1 MTELQKFQETLIVDT
16 VEVVDEREE
25 LLRVWIDESTP
36 YAGCTLKLASA
47 DASFRRYFRLFTPKQ
62 TFIVMDAPPALE
74 SCHPFIEIGQWMYT
88 AGIRVPKIHFVD
100 LKLGFMIL
108 SDFGDVHYQEALLSE
123 KRNQL
128 YEFAIEEILQFQLK
142 LKEMGQALPSFAPE
156 WQIKELDIFRE
167 WCLPNIESTEY
178 LAFIQPLIEE
188 IEKIPKSF
196 MHRDFHCRNLL
207 VLTDGT
213 PGIIDFQGA
222 MNGPIT
228 YDLVSLLRDCY
239 VDNSEDW
246 IHQHVIQYRTKLIKN
261 GIISPEIGENLFKK
275 WFDWTG
281 LQRHIKCLGIFHRLK
296 LRDNKPKYLLDVPR
310 VLRYAR
316 FVLNAYPELS
326 DLKYL
331 VEQAKIS
338 SHELS
343 S

>member
-1 MTELQKFQETLIVDT
+1 
-16 VEVVDEREE
+16 
-25 LLRVWIDESTP
+25 
-36 YAGCTLKLASA
+36 
-47 DASFRRYFRLFTPKQ
+47 
-62 TFIVMDAPPALE
+62 
-74 SCHPFIEIGQWMYT
+74 
-88 AGIRVPKIHFVD
+88 
-100 LKLGFMIL
+100 
-108 SDFGDVHYQEALLSE
+108 
-123 KRNQL
+123 
-128 YEFAIEEILQFQLK
+128 
-142 LKEMGQALPSFAPE
+142 
-156 WQIKELDIFRE
+156 
-167 WCLPNIESTEY
+167 
-178 LAFIQPLIEE
+178 
-188 IEKIPKSF
+188 

-316 FVLNAYPELS
+316 FVLNAYQNFPTSNIWWSRQNFISRIELMKAMVLAAGYGNRLRPLT
-326 DLKYL
+326 DHTPKPL
-331 VEQAKIS
+331 VSVGGSPDCPSFRKVS
-338 SHELS
+338 RSWFL
-343 S
+343 